1 MLNVRVLG
9 FSGGLQAADT
19 VNTSL
24 VVSTMKTSILIDT
37 SGSPF
42 NALLSVGVNP
52 NELDAVVLTHAHV
65 DHLYAFPSLI
75 HNLWLSKREKPL
87 IVTGNKETI
96 EKAKEL
102 YKFFLLDRKK
112 MMEIIWLDSVSKIR
126 DISIST
132 FPLFHRPLVP
142 TNGFTFTCDQSEVSY
157 FPDSAATSPYPSV
170 AMNSDIIF
178 HEAGDVDINREKL
191 REQGHS
197 SGYLAGDV
205 ATILM
210 AKKLVLVHLPSS
222 NSTRLEIL
230 DDAKRRFSNSYLA
243 EKDFVY
249 SC

>member
-1 MLNVRVLG
+1 MLKVRVLG
-9 FSGGLQAADT
+9 FSGGLQAIDT

-24 VVSTMKTSILIDT
+24 AITSDNSSILVDT

-42 NALLSVGVNP
+42 NTLLNIGVNP
-52 NELDAVVLTHAHV
+52 NELDGVVLTHAHV

-87 IVTGNKETI
+87 VVTGNKETI
-96 EKAKEL
+96 EKAKDL
-102 YKFFLLDRKK
+102 CKFFLLDKKK
-112 MMEIIWLDSVSKIR
+112 MMEIIWLERASEIG

-142 TNGFTFTCDQSEVSY
+142 TNGFTFSCNLSKISY
-157 FPDSAATSPYPSV
+157 FPDSAAISPYPSV
-170 AMNSDIIF
+170 AINSDIIF
-178 HEAGDVDINREKL
+178 HEAGGIDIDRLKL

-205 ATILM
+205 AATLM
-210 AKKLVLVHLPSS
+210 AQKLVLVHLPSS
-222 NSTRLEIL
+222 NILRLEIL
-230 DDAKRRFSNSYLA
+230 NDAKRRFSNSYLA
-243 EKDFVY
+243 ENKFVY